1 MYMLNN
7 GGATANSTVPDIC
20 KTPTPAGPMPM
31 PYPNTADTS
40 MADPGGLVMAV
51 LVCGLPAMNLMSK
64 VLLSNGDQAGAAGG
78 VVSGKIM
85 GSMAFIDG
93 SATVM
98 VGGMPAVRL
107 TSQTAHNG
115 TPPNTMGMVS
125 APSQTVVM
133 VMS

>member
-98 VGGMPAVRL
+98 VGGIDRK
-107 TSQTAHNG
+107 S
-115 TPPNTMGMVS
+115 
-125 APSQTVVM
+125 VV
-133 VMS
+133 

>member
-40 MADPGGLVMAV
+40 LADPGGLVMPV
-51 LVCGLPAMNLMSK
+51 LVCGLPAMNFMSK
-64 VLLSNGDQAGAAGG
+64 VLLSTGDEPGVGGG
-78 VVSGKIM
+78 VVSGVIM

-93 SATVM
+93 SVAVM

-115 TPPNTMGMVS
+115 TPPNTTGMVS